1 MAKSQDQFNEKVGKE
16 INVSD
21 EAVDKAAAQIEK
33 VGYVTEKDVP
43 EMIDRDYTRALSKK
57 VSAKLHKDNDDD
69 YFYEEPFDYENGR
82 IANIMWDMD
91 KIKTREEAMKILAD
105 ELGLTVHKIAVPYP
119 HLKLPTSDL
128 VQHWAVSA
136 PFTQIT

>member
-43 EMIDRDYTRALSKK
+43 QMIDCDYTRALSQK

-69 YFYEEPFDYENGR
+69 YFYEEPFDYEDGR

-91 KIKTREEAMKILAD
+91 KIKTREEAMKVLAD
-105 ELGLTVHKIAVPYP
+105 ELGLTVPKIVMR
-119 HLKLPTSDL
+119 KIDE
-128 VQHWAVSA
+128 Q
-136 PFTQIT
+136 FF

>member
-21 EAVDKAAAQIEK
+21 EAVDKAAKQIEK

-57 VSAKLHKDNDDD
+57 VSAKLHSDNDDD

-105 ELGLTVHKIAVPYP
+105 ELGLTVPKIVMR
-119 HLKLPTSDL
+119 KIDEQ
-128 VQHWAVSA
+128 V
-136 PFTQIT
+136 F

>member
-43 EMIDRDYTRALSKK
+43 EMIDRDYTRALSNK

-105 ELGLTVHKIAVPYP
+105 ELGLTVPKIVMR
-119 HLKLPTSDL
+119 KIDEQ
-128 VQHWAVSA
+128 V
-136 PFTQIT
+136 F

>member
-43 EMIDRDYTRALSKK
+43 EMIDRDDTRALSKK

-105 ELGLTVHKIAVPYP
+105 ELGLTVPKIVMR
-119 HLKLPTSDL
+119 KIDEQ
-128 VQHWAVSA
+128 V
-136 PFTQIT
+136 F

>member
-57 VSAKLHKDNDDD
+57 FSAKLHKDNDDD

-105 ELGLTVHKIAVPYP
+105 ELGLTVPKIVMR
-119 HLKLPTSDL
+119 KIDEQ
-128 VQHWAVSA
+128 V
-136 PFTQIT
+136 F

>member
-57 VSAKLHKDNDDD
+57 VSAKLHTDNDDD

-105 ELGLTVHKIAVPYP
+105 ELGLTVPKIVMR
-119 HLKLPTSDL
+119 KIDEQ
-128 VQHWAVSA
+128 V
-136 PFTQIT
+136 F

>member
-1 MAKSQDQFNEKVGKE
+1 MAKSQYQFNEKVGKE

-105 ELGLTVHKIAVPYP
+105 ELGLTVPKIVMR
-119 HLKLPTSDL
+119 KIDEQ
-128 VQHWAVSA
+128 V
-136 PFTQIT
+136 F